1 MIDQY
6 LLNASSTT
14 SLGITNSHFLLPIG
28 QKHLWI
34 MVYSSFK
41 SRMEWSILLHIGHL
55 CGIVAVLLYYEW
67 IICSWIVEWFLH
79 QEFVVQRNTS
89 HNTLNNFH
97 VTLLQTYESYWFTLS
112 PYLSWIFKI
121 TSCVSSKNL
130 NVHQKYRFS

>member
-14 SLGITNSHFLLPIG
+14 SLGITNSHFLITSYWT
-28 QKHLWI
+28 KTLWI

-97 VTLLQTYESYWFTLS
+97 VTLLQRQELNIWKLVVHFKS
-112 PYLSWIFKI
+112 IFKLNLQNYEL
-121 TSCVSSKNL
+121 CV
-130 NVHQKYRFS
+130 F

>member
-6 LLNASSTT
+6 RLNASSTT
-14 SLGITNSHFLLPIG
+14 SLGITNSHFLITSYWT
-28 QKHLWI
+28 KTLWI

-97 VTLLQTYESYWFTLS
+97 VTLLQRQELNIWKLVVHFKS
-112 PYLSWIFKI
+112 IFKLNLQNYEL
-121 TSCVSSKNL
+121 CV
-130 NVHQKYRFS
+130 F

>member
-14 SLGITNSHFLLPIG
+14 SLGITNSHFLITSYWT
-28 QKHLWI
+28 KTLWI

-41 SRMEWSILLHIGHL
+41 SRMEWSILLHIGHI

-97 VTLLQTYESYWFTLS
+97 VTLLQRQELNIWKLVVHFKS
-112 PYLSWIFKI
+112 IFKLNLQNYEL
-121 TSCVSSKNL
+121 CV
-130 NVHQKYRFS
+130 F